1 MIRLALV
8 TQVRHSRPMTE
19 HASKSSSPDR
29 SIALESAPSHS
40 YNQGLTPLHPPQK
53 SLVRINMIVRAVVL
67 QALAV
72 TAEIL
77 LLVQVG
83 IQPGLILIPAALF
96 ALVLIFV
103 LPNRIYRRWGYD
115 MGDEQLRVLRGFL
128 WRTDTIVPFNRIQH
142 IDVAQGPLQRMFGLS
157 TLIVHTAGTHNSIVT
172 LPGLATIDAEDM
184 RETIKGHIRQDMI

>member
-1 MIRLALV
+1 
-8 TQVRHSRPMTE
+8 MTE
-19 HASKSSSPDR
+19 HASNSSNPDR
-29 SIALESAPSHS
+29 FAAMEPDPSLG

-53 SLVRINMIVRAVVL
+53 SLIRVNMILRAL
-67 QALAV
+67 F
-72 TAEIL
+72 
-77 LLVQVG
+77 LLVLASVAETLLYMHHEV
-83 IQPGLILIPAALF
+83 QPGMVLVPAAFFTILQ
-96 ALVLIFV
+96 VFV

-172 LPGLATIDAEDM
+172 LPGLATADAEDM

>member
-1 MIRLALV
+1 M
-8 TQVRHSRPMTE
+8 SE
-19 HASKSSSPDR
+19 HASNPSSPDPFD
-29 SIALESAPSHS
+29 ALESALSQS

-53 SLVRINMIVRAVVL
+53 SLIRIHMILRAL
-67 QALAV
+67 
-72 TAEIL
+72 IL
-77 LLVQVG
+77 LILASVAETLLYLHHEV
-83 IQPGLILIPAALF
+83 QPGMILIPAIFF
-96 ALVLIFV
+96 AVLLVFV

-142 IDVAQGPLQRMFGLS
+142 IDVAQGPVQRWFDLS

-172 LPGLATIDAEDM
+172 LPGLATAEAEDM